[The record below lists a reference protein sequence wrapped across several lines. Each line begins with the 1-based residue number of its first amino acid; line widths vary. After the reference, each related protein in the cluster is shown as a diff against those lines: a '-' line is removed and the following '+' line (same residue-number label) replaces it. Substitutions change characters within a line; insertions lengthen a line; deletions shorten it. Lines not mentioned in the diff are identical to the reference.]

1 MLFFVAT
8 VLLYTI
14 DFFFWM
20 MLGRLALA
28 VISGGRRTF
37 FTDLFRKATAPAFFL
52 VRRIT
57 PASVSDFHIPILS
70 LPLLLALRILI
81 APLALPAP

>member
-1 MLFFVAT
+1 MLTFAAT
-8 VLLYTI
+8 LLLYTV

-20 MLGRLALA
+20 MVGRLALA

-52 VRRIT
+52 VRKIT
-57 PASVSDFHIPILS
+57 PASVSDFHIPLLS
-70 LPLLLALRILI
+70 LPLLLTVRILI
-81 APLALPAP
+81 ASVRGPA

>member
-1 MLFFVAT
+1 MLTLVAT
-8 VLLYTI
+8 LLLYTI

-37 FTDLFRKATAPAFFL
+37 FTDLFRKATAPAFYL

-70 LPLLLALRILI
+70 LPLLLTLRILV
-81 APLALPAP
+81 ASVRGPV

>member
-1 MLFFVAT
+1 MLTLLAT
-8 VLLYTI
+8 LLLYTL

-37 FTDLFRKATAPAFFL
+37 FTDLFRKATAPAFYL
-52 VRRIT
+52 VRTIT

-70 LPLLLALRILI
+70 LPLLLTLRILV
-81 APLALPAP
+81 ASVRGPV

>member
-1 MLFFVAT
+1 MLVLAAT

-52 VRRIT
+52 VRTIT
-57 PASVSDFHIPILS
+57 PASVSDFHIPLLS
-70 LPLLLALRILI
+70 LPLLLTLRILV
-81 APLALPAP
+81 ASVRGPV

>member
-1 MLFFVAT
+1 MLTLLAT
-8 VLLYTI
+8 LLLYTI

-37 FTDLFRKATAPAFFL
+37 FTDLFRKATAPAFFV
-52 VRRIT
+52 VRKIT

-70 LPLLLALRILI
+70 LPLLLTLRILV
-81 APLALPAP
+81 ASLRGPV

>member
-1 MLFFVAT
+1 MPTFVAT
-8 VLLYTI
+8 LLLYTL

-20 MLGRLALA
+20 MLGRIALA

-37 FTDLFRKATAPAFFL
+37 FTDLFRTATAPAFFV
-52 VRRIT
+52 VRKIT

-70 LPLLLALRILI
+70 LPLLLTLRILV
-81 APLALPAP
+81 ASLRGPV